1 MNEAFK
7 QEILDMCTEQQT
19 AEELEDCYFSG
30 MPSLKQFFA
39 LLFTSFSPQW
49 IVSKQKNNMFSEPT
63 WSNSDE
69 EDLVTNT
76 HKKDTFD
83 EDEDDIFDSDED
95 ADGKCPPVQ
104 LAI

>member
-30 MPSLKQFFA
+30 MLSHSQFFA
-39 LLFTSFSPQW
+39 LLFSSFSPRW
-49 IVSKQKNNMFSEPT
+49 IGSKQKNNITSDHT
-63 WSNSDE
+63 CYNSDE

-95 ADGKCPPVQ
+95 ADGKCPMQ